1 MINKILAFINNAQ
14 KAERE
19 SDIEMHEQKIYHA
32 FYNTNMNLSD
42 SEIAQSL
49 ERVAKRLKT
58 DIQQRK
64 QEREQAHLDSEIAL
78 DNIKIV

>member
-1 MINKILAFINNAQ
+1 MAYIHDAQ
-14 KAERE
+14 KQERE
-19 SDIEMHEQKIYHA
+19 GDIEIHEQKIYHA
-32 FYNTNMNLSD
+32 FYNTNINLSD

-64 QEREQAHLDSEIAL
+64 QERELAHLDSELAL